1 MKERLQRVPLP
12 DELGA
17 RRRAWSVVRPAFERR
32 ERVSWPVRH
41 ARALV
46 AAAVVAALVA
56 AALTSPG
63 RAVIHSLR
71 KAVGIERAEE
81 ALFSLPA
88 RGRLLVTSPRGVW
101 IIRDDGSRRF
111 LGRYRDASWSPH
123 GLFLAAARRNE
134 LVALDP
140 KGKLR
145 WALARPSVRFPRW
158 TGTRTDTRIVYLTR
172 GRLHLVAGDGTGD
185 RDLRLA
191 PAAPTAPAWRP
202 RKERVFAY
210 ATKDGRVL
218 VYDLDR
224 GLVGSRAFGAA
235 PTKLEWSSDGRRLL
249 VLAPSRLRVYDA
261 RGRIVAQDDP
271 SEGSPDLDASFRPGT
286 YEVAVTRRHGAQST
300 AFVLPSGDALFN
312 STGVF
317 RQLAWSPNGRW
328 LLVTW
333 PTANQWV
340 FVRRGARR
348 RIVAA
353 SRIASQLGGFPRIE
367 GWCCTN

>member
-1 MKERLQRVPLP
+1 MKERLQQVPLP

-41 ARALV
+41 AGALA
-46 AAAVVAALVA
+46 AAAVAAALVA
-56 AALTSPG
+56 AALSSPG

-71 KAVGIERAEE
+71 KAVGIEHAEE
-81 ALFSLPA
+81 ALFSVPA
-88 RGRLLVTSPRGVW
+88 RGRLLATSPRGVW
-101 IIRDDGSRRF
+101 IVRDDGSRRF
-111 LGRYRDASWSPH
+111 LGRYREASWSPH
-123 GLFLAAARRNE
+123 GLFVAATRKNQ

-140 KGKLR
+140 KGNVR
-145 WALARPSVRFPRW
+145 WELARPSVRFPRW
-158 TGTRTDTRIVYLTR
+158 TGTRTDTRIVYLTQ

-185 RDLRLA
+185 RDLGLA

-202 RKERVFAY
+202 GKRRVFAY
-210 ATKDGRVL
+210 ATKNERVL
-218 VYDLDR
+218 IFDLDR
-224 GLVGSRAFGAA
+224 GVIGSRVFGGV

-249 VLAPSRLRVYDA
+249 VLAPNRLRVYNG
-261 RGRIVAQDDP
+261 RGRVVVQDDP
-271 SEGSPDLDASFRPGT
+271 SEGWPDLDAAFRPGT
-286 YEVAVTRRHGAQST
+286 YEVAVIRRHGTQST
-300 AFVLPSGDALFN
+300 AFVLPSGNAVFN

-348 RIVAA
+348 RIVGA
-353 SRIASQLGGFPRIE
+353 SRIASQLRGFPRIE
-367 GWCCTN
+367 GWCCTD